1 MEEHEQGVQIDSQK
15 LSKAFSKTIRQW
27 VEEVLLTMRNTQADF
42 LGLGSRITIN
52 YPKEWEN
59 TPATRPCCS
68 HEDDGFRGVS
78 LMVGGTLADLS
89 PHDFV
94 EVGFVKGCTVHI
106 LKCRKCGH
114 ESFAW
119 FQPGEEGTE

>member
-1 MEEHEQGVQIDSQK
+1 MRRVEFGARQYLKALQTVGFLTEREIATFSTQIDD
-15 LSKAFSKTIRQW
+15 A
-27 VEEVLLTMRNTQADF
+27 V
-42 LGLGSRITIN
+42 
-52 YPKEWEN
+52 KEWEN